1 MSLMGSSVNWTQS
14 RKSMS
19 LKIGQQKSLYRNK
32 KKGKKNEKKKKKG
45 ISKNS
50 GTISKGL
57 KSEYQKGKK

>member
-32 KKGKKNEKKKKKG
+32 KKGKKNEKKKKK
-45 ISKNS
+45 
-50 GTISKGL
+50 
-57 KSEYQKGKK
+57 EYPRTLGQFQKV